1 MLLLSR
7 MTKMAV
13 KPTKV
18 IASVASSVGQFP
30 APPLVGAKKCAA
42 VMTTAN
48 CVDRRNRKKSPA
60 VCRQPSRV
68 RFGAVAPPAI
78 TRLQVAAANPRE
90 SQQN

>member
-1 MLLLSR
+1 
-7 MTKMAV
+7 MTKMAGE
-13 KPTKV
+13 PTKV
-18 IASVASSVGQFP
+18 MVSVASSVGQFP
-30 APPLVGAKKCAA
+30 APPLVGAKKKCAA

-68 RFGAVAPPAI
+68 RFGAAAPPAI

>member
-1 MLLLSR
+1 MVLLIR

-18 IASVASSVGQFP
+18 MVSVASSVGQFP

-42 VMTTAN
+42 AMTTAN

-68 RFGAVAPPAI
+68 RYGAAAPPAI
-78 TRLQVAAANPRE
+78 TRLRVAAANPRE
-90 SQQN
+90 SHQN